1 MNVREGDSFVV
12 EEDGQLLGSLRRDT
26 DGVVLELKEPR
37 EGVALA
43 LLRAAAADD
52 DQVVQELEAGSFGS
66 VHLQTDDQ
74 GDVVKLVERLVPR
87 VLTSRET
94 VVSPARNGWIAVY
107 DEVAERDPDK
117 LRALGRELS
126 SASAH
131 VKITLG
137 VEYGRI
143 VHLIA
148 MDRGR
153 LMDEYVSVPSLRNVA
168 PGDAIALRANPTVLS
183 RLTGADPG
191 RIRSVARTA
200 ESPDELPPVEDL
212 LADVAAALGIA
223 GAELRFDQARSC
235 PARSSWRTSEGR
247 PPPRLS
253 ARARDVGAAADA
265 LQGHDVLVPNLY
277 ELEGNSIDGGPSR
290 SGTGST
296 TTSPQSACR
305 WAATWRSRWLGSPVS
320 GRAGCSWPR
329 AGRRRRRRPSSRPQ
343 RARSRRCASRASTRG
358 RRARPRLL
366 RQNAPWRS

>member
-1 MNVREGDSFVV
+1 MNVRREGDSFVA

-43 LLRAAAADD
+43 LLRAAATDD
-52 DQVVQELEAGSFGS
+52 EQAVQELETGSFGS

-94 VVSPARNGWIAVY
+94 VVSPARNGWVAVY
-107 DEVAERDPDK
+107 DEVAQRDPDK

-131 VKITLG
+131 VKITIG

-200 ESPDELPPVEDL
+200 ESPDELPPAEDI

-223 GAELRFDQARSC
+223 GAELRFDQAREL
-235 PARSSWRTSEGR
+235 P
-247 PPPRLS
+247 
-253 ARARDVGAAADA
+253 GAIVVT
-265 LQGHDVLVPNLY
+265 H
-277 ELEGNSIDGGPSR
+277 E
-290 SGTGST
+290 
-296 TTSPQSACR
+296 
-305 WAATWRSRWLGSPVS
+305 
-320 GRAGCSWPR
+320 
-329 AGRRRRRRPSSRPQ
+329 
-343 RARSRRCASRASTRG
+343 
-358 RRARPRLL
+358 
-366 RQNAPWRS
+366 

>member
-1 MNVREGDSFVV
+1 MNVRREGDSFVA
-12 EEDGQLLGSLRRDT
+12 EEQGQLLGSLRPET

-52 DQVVQELEAGSFGS
+52 EQALQEFEKGSFGS

-94 VVSPARNGWIAVY
+94 VVSPARNGWVAVY

-131 VKITLG
+131 VKITIG

-200 ESPDELPPVEDL
+200 ESPDELPPAEDI

-223 GAELRFDQARSC
+223 GADLRFDQAREL
-235 PARSSWRTSEGR
+235 P
-247 PPPRLS
+247 
-253 ARARDVGAAADA
+253 GA
-265 LQGHDVLVPNLY
+265 VLVTH
-277 ELEGNSIDGGPSR
+277 E
-290 SGTGST
+290 
-296 TTSPQSACR
+296 
-305 WAATWRSRWLGSPVS
+305 
-320 GRAGCSWPR
+320 
-329 AGRRRRRRPSSRPQ
+329 
-343 RARSRRCASRASTRG
+343 
-358 RRARPRLL
+358 
-366 RQNAPWRS
+366 

>member
-1 MNVREGDSFVV
+1 MNVRHEGELLVA
-12 EEDGQLLGSLRRDT
+12 EEEGRILGSLSRDS

-52 DQVVQELEAGSFGS
+52 EQVVQGLEEGSFGS

-94 VVSPARNGWIAVY
+94 VVSPARNGWVAVY

-131 VKITLG
+131 VKITIG

-200 ESPDELPPVEDL
+200 ESPDELPPAEDI

-223 GAELRFDQARSC
+223 GAELRFDQAREL
-235 PARSSWRTSEGR
+235 A
-247 PPPRLS
+247 
-253 ARARDVGAAADA
+253 GA
-265 LQGHDVLVPNLY
+265 VLVTH
-277 ELEGNSIDGGPSR
+277 E
-290 SGTGST
+290 
-296 TTSPQSACR
+296 
-305 WAATWRSRWLGSPVS
+305 
-320 GRAGCSWPR
+320 
-329 AGRRRRRRPSSRPQ
+329 
-343 RARSRRCASRASTRG
+343 
-358 RRARPRLL
+358 
-366 RQNAPWRS
+366 

>member
-1 MNVREGDSFVV
+1 LNVRREGDSFVV
-12 EEDGQLLGSLRRDT
+12 EEDGELLGSLRRDT
-26 DGVVLELKEPR
+26 DAVVLELKEPR

-43 LLRAAAADD
+43 LLRAAEADD
-52 DQVVQELEAGSFGS
+52 DQVVQALEEGSFGS

-212 LADVAAALGIA
+212 IADVAAALGIE
-223 GAELRFDQARSC
+223 GAELRFDQAREL
-235 PARSSWRTSEGR
+235 P
-247 PPPRLS
+247 
-253 ARARDVGAAADA
+253 DA
-265 LQGHDVLVPNLY
+265 VIVEH
-277 ELEGNSIDGGPSR
+277 E
-290 SGTGST
+290 
-296 TTSPQSACR
+296 
-305 WAATWRSRWLGSPVS
+305 
-320 GRAGCSWPR
+320 
-329 AGRRRRRRPSSRPQ
+329 
-343 RARSRRCASRASTRG
+343 
-358 RRARPRLL
+358 
-366 RQNAPWRS
+366 

>member
-1 MNVREGDSFVV
+1 MNVRREGDSFVV
-12 EEDGQLLGSLRRDT
+12 EEDGKLLGSLRRDT
-26 DGVVLELKEPR
+26 DAVVLELKEPR

-43 LLRAAAADD
+43 LLRAAAAGD
-52 DQVVQELEAGSFGS
+52 DQAVQELQEGSFGS

-94 VVSPARNGWIAVY
+94 VVSPARNGWVAVY

-131 VKITLG
+131 VKITIG

-200 ESPDELPPVEDL
+200 ESPDELPPAEDI

-223 GAELRFDQARSC
+223 GAELRFDQAREL
-235 PARSSWRTSEGR
+235 P
-247 PPPRLS
+247 
-253 ARARDVGAAADA
+253 GA
-265 LQGHDVLVPNLY
+265 VLVRH
-277 ELEGNSIDGGPSR
+277 E
-290 SGTGST
+290 
-296 TTSPQSACR
+296 
-305 WAATWRSRWLGSPVS
+305 
-320 GRAGCSWPR
+320 
-329 AGRRRRRRPSSRPQ
+329 
-343 RARSRRCASRASTRG
+343 
-358 RRARPRLL
+358 
-366 RQNAPWRS
+366 

>member
-1 MNVREGDSFVV
+1 M
-12 EEDGQLLGSLRRDT
+12 
-26 DGVVLELKEPR
+26 
-37 EGVALA
+37 
-43 LLRAAAADD
+43 
-52 DQVVQELEAGSFGS
+52 
-66 VHLQTDDQ
+66 
-74 GDVVKLVERLVPR
+74 VKLVERLVPR

-94 VVSPARNGWIAVY
+94 VVSPARNGWVAVY

-131 VKITLG
+131 VKITIG

-200 ESPDELPPVEDL
+200 ESPDELPPAEDI

-223 GAELRFDQARSC
+223 GAELRFDQAREL
-235 PARSSWRTSEGR
+235 P
-247 PPPRLS
+247 
-253 ARARDVGAAADA
+253 GAI
-265 LQGHDVLVPNLY
+265 LVTH
-277 ELEGNSIDGGPSR
+277 E
-290 SGTGST
+290 
-296 TTSPQSACR
+296 
-305 WAATWRSRWLGSPVS
+305 
-320 GRAGCSWPR
+320 
-329 AGRRRRRRPSSRPQ
+329 
-343 RARSRRCASRASTRG
+343 
-358 RRARPRLL
+358 
-366 RQNAPWRS
+366 

>member
-1 MNVREGDSFVV
+1 MNVRREGDSFVV

-26 DGVVLELKEPR
+26 DGVVLELKEAR

-52 DQVVQELEAGSFGS
+52 DQVAQELEEGSFGS

-74 GDVVKLVERLVPR
+74 GAVVKLVERLVPR
-87 VLTSRET
+87 VLTSSET

-131 VKITLG
+131 VTITIG
-137 VEYGRI
+137 VEYARI

-148 MDRGR
+148 MERGR

-200 ESPDELPPVEDL
+200 ESPDELPPAEDL
-212 LADVAAALGIA
+212 LGDVAAALGIE
-223 GAELRFDQARSC
+223 GAELRLDQARGL
-235 PARSSWRTSEGR
+235 P
-247 PPPRLS
+247 
-253 ARARDVGAAADA
+253 
-265 LQGHDVLVPNLY
+265 
-277 ELEGNSIDGGPSR
+277 GGVIVEH
-290 SGTGST
+290 
-296 TTSPQSACR
+296 A
-305 WAATWRSRWLGSPVS
+305 
-320 GRAGCSWPR
+320 
-329 AGRRRRRRPSSRPQ
+329 
-343 RARSRRCASRASTRG
+343 
-358 RRARPRLL
+358 
-366 RQNAPWRS
+366 

>member
-1 MNVREGDSFVV
+1 MNVRREGDSFVA
-12 EEDGQLLGSLRRDT
+12 EEDGKVLGSLRREA

-43 LLRAAAADD
+43 LMRAAAAGDE
-52 DQVVQELEAGSFGS
+52 QAVQELEEGSFGS

-94 VVSPARNGWIAVY
+94 VVSPARNGWVAVY

-131 VKITLG
+131 VKITIG

-200 ESPDELPPVEDL
+200 ESPDELPPAEDI

-223 GAELRFDQARSC
+223 GAELRFDQAREL
-235 PARSSWRTSEGR
+235 P
-247 PPPRLS
+247 
-253 ARARDVGAAADA
+253 GAI
-265 LQGHDVLVPNLY
+265 LVTH
-277 ELEGNSIDGGPSR
+277 E
-290 SGTGST
+290 
-296 TTSPQSACR
+296 
-305 WAATWRSRWLGSPVS
+305 
-320 GRAGCSWPR
+320 
-329 AGRRRRRRPSSRPQ
+329 
-343 RARSRRCASRASTRG
+343 
-358 RRARPRLL
+358 
-366 RQNAPWRS
+366 

>member
-1 MNVREGDSFVV
+1 MNVRREGDSFVA

-43 LLRAAAADD
+43 LLRAAATDD
-52 DQVVQELEAGSFGS
+52 EQAVQELEAGSFGS

-94 VVSPARNGWIAVY
+94 VVSPARNGWVAVY

-131 VKITLG
+131 VKITIG

-200 ESPDELPPVEDL
+200 ESPDELPPAEDI

-223 GAELRFDQARSC
+223 GAELRVDQAREL
-235 PARSSWRTSEGR
+235 P
-247 PPPRLS
+247 
-253 ARARDVGAAADA
+253 GAVVVT
-265 LQGHDVLVPNLY
+265 H
-277 ELEGNSIDGGPSR
+277 E
-290 SGTGST
+290 
-296 TTSPQSACR
+296 
-305 WAATWRSRWLGSPVS
+305 
-320 GRAGCSWPR
+320 
-329 AGRRRRRRPSSRPQ
+329 
-343 RARSRRCASRASTRG
+343 
-358 RRARPRLL
+358 
-366 RQNAPWRS
+366 

>member
-1 MNVREGDSFVV
+1 MNVRREGDSFVV
-12 EEDGQLLGSLRRDT
+12 EEDGELLGSLRRDSG
-26 DGVVLELKEPR
+26 GVVLELKEPR

-52 DQVVQELEAGSFGS
+52 DQVVQALEEGSFGS

-94 VVSPARNGWIAVY
+94 VVSPVRNGWIAVY

-200 ESPDELPPVEDL
+200 ESPDELPPVEDI

-223 GAELRFDQARSC
+223 GAELRFDQAR
-235 PARSSWRTSEGR
+235 E
-247 PPPRLS
+247 LH
-253 ARARDVGAAADA
+253 GAVVVT
-265 LQGHDVLVPNLY
+265 H
-277 ELEGNSIDGGPSR
+277 E
-290 SGTGST
+290 
-296 TTSPQSACR
+296 
-305 WAATWRSRWLGSPVS
+305 
-320 GRAGCSWPR
+320 
-329 AGRRRRRRPSSRPQ
+329 
-343 RARSRRCASRASTRG
+343 
-358 RRARPRLL
+358 
-366 RQNAPWRS
+366 

>member
-1 MNVREGDSFVV
+1 MNVRREGDSFVA
-12 EEDGQLLGSLRRDT
+12 EEEGKLLGSLRRDT

-43 LLRAAAADD
+43 LLRASAADD
-52 DQVVQELEAGSFGS
+52 DQVAQELEEGSFGS

-74 GDVVKLVERLVPR
+74 GDVVKLVERLAPR

-94 VVSPARNGWIAVY
+94 VVSPARNGWVAVY

-131 VKITLG
+131 VKITIG

-200 ESPDELPPVEDL
+200 ESPDELPSAEDI

-223 GAELRFDQARSC
+223 GAELRFDQAREL
-235 PARSSWRTSEGR
+235 P
-247 PPPRLS
+247 
-253 ARARDVGAAADA
+253 GAI
-265 LQGHDVLVPNLY
+265 LVTH
-277 ELEGNSIDGGPSR
+277 E
-290 SGTGST
+290 
-296 TTSPQSACR
+296 
-305 WAATWRSRWLGSPVS
+305 
-320 GRAGCSWPR
+320 
-329 AGRRRRRRPSSRPQ
+329 
-343 RARSRRCASRASTRG
+343 
-358 RRARPRLL
+358 
-366 RQNAPWRS
+366 

>member
-1 MNVREGDSFVV
+1 VV
-12 EEDGQLLGSLRRDT
+12 EEDGELLGSLRRDT
-26 DGVVLELKEPR
+26 DAVVLELKEPR

-43 LLRAAAADD
+43 LLRAAEADD
-52 DQVVQELEAGSFGS
+52 DQVVQALEEGSFGS

-212 LADVAAALGIA
+212 IADVAAALGIE
-223 GAELRFDQARSC
+223 GAELRFDQAREL
-235 PARSSWRTSEGR
+235 P
-247 PPPRLS
+247 
-253 ARARDVGAAADA
+253 DA
-265 LQGHDVLVPNLY
+265 VLV
-277 ELEGNSIDGGPSR
+277 EHE
-290 SGTGST
+290 
-296 TTSPQSACR
+296 
-305 WAATWRSRWLGSPVS
+305 
-320 GRAGCSWPR
+320 
-329 AGRRRRRRPSSRPQ
+329 
-343 RARSRRCASRASTRG
+343 
-358 RRARPRLL
+358 
-366 RQNAPWRS
+366 

>member
-1 MNVREGDSFVV
+1 MNVRREGDSFVV
-12 EEDGQLLGSLRRDT
+12 EEDGKLLGSLRRDT

-43 LLRAAAADD
+43 LLRAAATDD
-52 DQVVQELEAGSFGS
+52 EQAVQELEEGSFGS

-131 VKITLG
+131 VKITIG
-137 VEYGRI
+137 VEYARI

-223 GAELRFDQARSC
+223 GAELRFDQAREL
-235 PARSSWRTSEGR
+235 P
-247 PPPRLS
+247 
-253 ARARDVGAAADA
+253 GA
-265 LQGHDVLVPNLY
+265 VLV
-277 ELEGNSIDGGPSR
+277 EHE
-290 SGTGST
+290 
-296 TTSPQSACR
+296 
-305 WAATWRSRWLGSPVS
+305 
-320 GRAGCSWPR
+320 
-329 AGRRRRRRPSSRPQ
+329 
-343 RARSRRCASRASTRG
+343 
-358 RRARPRLL
+358 
-366 RQNAPWRS
+366 

>member
-1 MNVREGDSFVV
+1 MNVRREGDSFVA
-12 EEDGQLLGSLRRDT
+12 EEDGQLLGSLRRNT
-26 DGVVLELKEPR
+26 DAVVLELKEPR

-52 DQVVQELEAGSFGS
+52 DQVVQELEQGSFGA

-107 DEVAERDPDK
+107 DEVAQRDPDK

-200 ESPDELPPVEDL
+200 ESPDELPPAEDL

-223 GAELRFDQARSC
+223 GAELRFDQAREL
-235 PARSSWRTSEGR
+235 P
-247 PPPRLS
+247 
-253 ARARDVGAAADA
+253 GAVVVT
-265 LQGHDVLVPNLY
+265 H
-277 ELEGNSIDGGPSR
+277 E
-290 SGTGST
+290 
-296 TTSPQSACR
+296 
-305 WAATWRSRWLGSPVS
+305 
-320 GRAGCSWPR
+320 
-329 AGRRRRRRPSSRPQ
+329 
-343 RARSRRCASRASTRG
+343 
-358 RRARPRLL
+358 
-366 RQNAPWRS
+366 